1 MKNNSIGDKIV
12 KEYEENFDNFLDLD
26 HSFLNLSE
34 IIDKEFLK
42 LRQEFLDLYFDPE
55 NAKWVLDK
63 LYRERG
69 L

>member
-1 MKNNSIGDKIV
+1 MNSIGNKIV
-12 KEYEENFDNFLDLD
+12 KEYYRQYDEPIGVDFKNFA
-26 HSFLNLSE
+26 E
-34 IIDKEFLK
+34 IIDREFIK